1 MLFRSLIG
9 SKGRNYLCF
18 VQRYCKSAVKIKS
31 NAMPH
36 RLPIQNK
43 GNFFPSIQSA
53 KFLLLDMEEPCML
66 VSTWDHRLRRN
77 SALRLTVI
85 LSLAGSHTLPSISGR
100 DGEIHQ
106 ALLHFREGRAPLS
119 RAANSANSAN
129 CLITAYSPLL
139 TLVPPGDA

>member
-1 MLFRSLIG
+1 
-9 SKGRNYLCF
+9 
-18 VQRYCKSAVKIKS
+18 
-31 NAMPH
+31 
-36 RLPIQNK
+36 
-43 GNFFPSIQSA
+43 
-53 KFLLLDMEEPCML
+53 ML

-119 RAANSANSAN
+119 RGVLALLACPPPLFGAASVARSM
-129 CLITAYSPLL
+129 TEESPPLC
-139 TLVPPGDA
+139 TR